1 MESQL
6 LRYFHEVYRH
16 RSIRG
21 ASQALNV
28 APSAVSRQILK
39 LEHRLGMPL
48 FERGA
53 RGVEPTE
60 AGDVLAGFARDVR
73 LGLDRVL
80 AELDALRGLRGGR
93 VRILSTE
100 GLVAHY
106 LTRAI
111 AAFLA
116 DHPGVAFRL
125 NVTGA
130 DLVTA
135 GVLAGEADIGLAFN
149 AQPDPQLA
157 FALRI
162 RDPLAAVVTPG
173 HPFARRR
180 RLGLAEVLDHAYGV
194 PEPSFGIR
202 RMIDAECKAAKL
214 PLRPTLETNSIEALR
229 GFARSGAG
237 VIFMPSLP
245 IRREL
250 EAGALVSVP
259 LRERS
264 FSQASHDVCILA
276 NRKLSP
282 APAAFLS
289 CLRAARVDL
298 EST

>member
-6 LRYFHEVYRH
+6 LRYFREVYRH

-21 ASQALNV
+21 ASQTLNV
-28 APSAVSRQILK
+28 APSAVSRQILR
-39 LEHRLGMPL
+39 LEHEVGLPL

-100 GLVAHY
+100 GLVAHF

-125 NVTGA
+125 SVTGT
-130 DLVTA
+130 DLVTV
-135 GVLAGEADIGLAFN
+135 GVLKGEADIGLAFN
-149 AQPDPQLA
+149 AEPDPQLA

-162 RDPLAAVVTPG
+162 RDPLAAVVAPG
-173 HPFARRR
+173 HPLARRR
-180 RLGLAEVLDHAYGV
+180 RLALAEVLDHACGV

-202 RMIDAECKAAKL
+202 WMIDAECKAAKL
-214 PLRPTLETNSIEALR
+214 PLRPTLETDSIEALR

-264 FSQASHDVCILA
+264 FGHASHDVCILA
-276 NRKLSP
+276 HRTLPP
-282 APAAFLS
+282 ASAAFLGY
-289 CLRAARVDL
+289 LGTV
-298 EST
+298 TVG